1 MTYRVL
7 ADLTLVAHVAFVVF
21 AALGGL
27 LVLRWRR
34 AVWPH
39 AAALAW
45 GVVVQLANWTCP
57 LTPLE
62 NYFRRAGGEAGYE
75 GGFIEHHLRAI
86 LYSESVTH
94 ELRVA
99 LGLLLLVANLLVYSY
114 IIFRRHRAA
123 SFQRTF
129 KR

>member
-1 MTYRVL
+1 MAFRIL
-7 ADLTLVAHVAFVVF
+7 AVHVLVAHFAFVLY
-21 AALGGL
+21 ALAGGL
-27 LVLRWRR
+27 LALRWRR

-39 AAALAW
+39 LAALAW

-75 GGFIEHHLRAI
+75 GGFVEYYVRAI
-86 LYSESVTH
+86 LYPEGVTH

-114 IIFRRHRAA
+114 IIFRRHKAA
-123 SFQRTF
+123 SFQRTV